1 MSQRRTAVGYVRA
14 LLVAL
19 VALAPVLGCSTWG
32 HDASSRPMIPPFF
45 GGTAESSRGGDQEL
59 PPKQSARACLTTAE
73 EMRAKGHVEQAI
85 FLYEKARRDDPT
97 LSAVAHPLADL
108 YDQQGDGV
116 RALAEYKKALAA
128 APKDA
133 DVQNDFGCYYYRRGS
148 YAEAEPYF
156 RKALSIAPEHQ
167 QAGMNLALVLAHEGH
182 FAESYQAFAR
192 VVGPAAAHSNVGVL
206 LAKAGRTDE
215 ARQEFRQA
223 LALDCT
229 LKQPQAFLAYL
240 DKPR

>member
-1 MSQRRTAVGYVRA
+1 MAQ
-14 LLVAL
+14 L
-19 VALAPVLGCSTWG
+19 PVLGCSTWG
-32 HDASSRPMIPPFF
+32 HDMSNRPMIPAFS
-45 GGTAESSRGGDQEL
+45 GGTAESSGGDDEEL
-59 PPKQSARACLTTAE
+59 PPKLSAHACLTTAE
-73 EMRAKGHVEQAI
+73 QMRAKGHVEQAI
-85 FLYEKARRDDPT
+85 FLYEKARHDDPS

-133 DVQNDFGCYYYRRGS
+133 DVQNDFGCYYYRRGN
-148 YAEAEPYF
+148 YAEAEPFF

-167 QAGMNLALVLAHEGH
+167 QAGMNLALVLAHQGH
-182 FAESYQAFAR
+182 FQESYKAFAR

-206 LAKAGRTDE
+206 LAKAGRADE

-223 LALDCT
+223 MALDST
-229 LKQPQAFLAYL
+229 LKQPQAFLAYM
-240 DKPR
+240 DKPQQVTAPSNR